1 MDGKCMFWSRRQENI
16 VYYGFRSGVYPS
28 DEGKR
33 RLVNVKLVCFL
44 SLAIIVFGSSYGQEK
59 FFLEYEIYNSVS
71 RTGHVSFDDSL
82 SRKEHAM
89 EVLNSLQKQ
98 GYLSAFV
105 EDTIFKSDT
114 LYLKIN
120 AGDLFEWVSLEKGN
134 LEEWMLSKSDFQLDQ
149 FSKRPFQYNE
159 VLNLFTRILMT
170 SQNNGFPFA
179 DIRLIDVK
187 NRGGKISA
195 RIKVAKGPFITFDT
209 LKITGNSKTHPLY
222 LARKLGMLPGVP
234 FSQKM
239 VDQSMAG
246 LRNIPYIT
254 LRETP
259 SLSFQNEEATYYLPI
274 NDRRMNSLDGII
286 GLLPNELEENKWLIT
301 GQFDLELYNVSGKGR
316 DYSIN
321 WQRLSQYTQN
331 LSISAVEPMVLG
343 SMLDIKSSFYL
354 LKEDTTFINREFRF
368 DVGYQLNPSTYLS
381 FFTRRQAGDLLAVS
395 QYRAAEK
402 LPEAADFRYNSYGL
416 DFMVSKLDDVLFPK
430 KGWQSQGMAGVGN
443 KRLLENTGL
452 PQSLYQGLEKTSFQ
466 YYFRAYF
473 SYYLPWKQQF
483 SSLFRLSLGEMENE
497 NLLSNDLFRL
507 GGLKSIRGFNEN
519 YFFANR
525 YAFINIEPRYYFDNH
540 SYFLIFADAGLVKNK
555 VFGSGSEWPYSFGG
569 GISLE
574 NGGGIFNFIYAV
586 GKSKAQPLG
595 FNYSRIHFGYTGR
608 F

>member
-1 MDGKCMFWSRRQENI
+1 MC
-16 VYYGFRSGVYPS
+16 
-28 DEGKR
+28 
-33 RLVNVKLVCFL
+33 
-44 SLAIIVFGSSYGQEK
+44 LAINVFGSVYGQEN
-59 FFLEYEIYNSVS
+59 FFLDYEISSPES
-71 RTGHVSFDDSL
+71 RTDLVSFEDTL
-82 SRKEHAM
+82 SRTEYARQ
-89 EVLNSLQKQ
+89 VLSSLQKK

-105 EDTIFKSDT
+105 EDTVLKADT
-114 LYLKIN
+114 LHLKIK

-134 LEEWMLSKSDFQLDQ
+134 LEEWMLLNGEFKSDP
-149 FSKRPFQYNE
+149 FSQGPFQYNE
-159 VLNLFTRILMT
+159 VLNLFSNILMI

-179 DIRLIDVK
+179 GVRLEDVL
-187 NRGGKISA
+187 NREGKISA
-195 RIKVAKGPFITFDT
+195 RIKVEKGPFITFDT
-209 LKITGNSKTHPLY
+209 LKITGNSKTHPLF
-222 LARKLGMLPGVP
+222 LARKLGMLPGTP
-234 FSQKM
+234 FSQKK
-239 VDQSMAG
+239 VDQSMVSI
-246 LRNIPYIT
+246 RNIPYIT
-254 LRETP
+254 LQETP

-274 NDRRMNSLDGII
+274 NDRKMNTLDGII
-286 GLLPNELEENKWLIT
+286 GLLPNELENNKWLVT

-331 LSISAVEPMVLG
+331 LGISAIEPMVLG

-354 LKEDTTFINREFRF
+354 LKEDTTFINRDFRI
-368 DVGYQLNPSTYLS
+368 DVGYQLNPSAYLS

-395 QYRAAEK
+395 QFREAEK

-416 DFMVSKLDDVLFPK
+416 DFMVSKFDDVFFPK
-430 KGWQSQGMAGVGN
+430 KGWQSKGMVGVGN

-452 PQSLYQGLEKTSFQ
+452 PQSLYQGLDMTGFQ
-466 YYFRAYF
+466 YYFRAHF
-473 SYYLPWKQQF
+473 SYYLLWKEQF
-483 SSLFRLSLGEMENE
+483 SSLFRLSLGDMENE

-525 YAFINIEPRYYFDNH
+525 YAFINIEPRYYFDNY
-540 SYFLIFADAGLVKNK
+540 SYFLIFADAGLVENR

-574 NGGGIFNFIYAV
+574 NGGGIFNFIYAL
-586 GKSKAQPLG
+586 GKSTDQPLG